1 MPKVEIVKDTVGRCI
16 RNLVAAIFTAFFGA
30 ILFGLGAMDLDPLG
44 AIWNQWPHG
53 ARTPGNLHVRNL
65 DDDLIA
71 RLKRRAARHGRST
84 EAEHREILRQAL
96 AGDVEPSFDSLAAEL
111 RKLTRRRKQ
120 TPSEVL
126 LREGREER

>member
-1 MPKVEIVKDTVGRCI
+1 M
-16 RNLVAAIFTAFFGA
+16 A
-30 ILFGLGAMDLDPLG
+30 
-44 AIWNQWPHG
+44 
-53 ARTPGNLHVRNL
+53 GNLHVRNL

-96 AGDVEPSFDSLAAEL
+96 RDEVEPSFEALAAEL
-111 RKLTRRRKQ
+111 RKLTKRRKQ

-126 LREGREER
+126 LREGREEL

>member
-1 MPKVEIVKDTVGRCI
+1 MASRKNRSEGPQRTLTGMAQCEIVEI
-16 RNLVAAIFTAFFGA
+16 N
-30 ILFGLGAMDLDPLG
+30 DLMERRM
-44 AIWNQWPHG
+44 A
-53 ARTPGNLHVRNL
+53 GNLHVRNL

-96 AGDVEPSFDSLAAEL
+96 IGDVEPSFDTLAADL
-111 RKLTRRRKQ
+111 RKLTKRRKQ

>member
-1 MPKVEIVKDTVGRCI
+1 MISRSS
-16 RNLVAAIFTAFFGA
+16 L
-30 ILFGLGAMDLDPLG
+30 M
-44 AIWNQWPHG
+44 
-53 ARTPGNLHVRNL
+53 PGNLHVRNL
-65 DDDLIA
+65 DDDLVA

-96 AGDVEPSFDSLAAEL
+96 VNEVEPSFEKLADEL